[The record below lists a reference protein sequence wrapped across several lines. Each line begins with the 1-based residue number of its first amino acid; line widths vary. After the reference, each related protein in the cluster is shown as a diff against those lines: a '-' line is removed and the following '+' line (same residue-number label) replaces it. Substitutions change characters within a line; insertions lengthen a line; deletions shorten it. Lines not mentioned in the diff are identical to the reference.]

1 MTQKP
6 NPANDRIVLVTG
18 PSGAGRSTAINA
30 LEDLGFES
38 IDNMPLSLV
47 PRLLEARPLDNPL
60 ALGIDIRN
68 RDFSVPALLDM
79 ARDFAGDADG
89 ETALLYLDARADV
102 LLRRFSETRRRH
114 PFSGNDSPAVGV
126 EQELALLA
134 PLRERAD
141 VLIDTSDMSPHDLR
155 RALTHWFSMEETG
168 APLISL
174 HSFSYRRGLP
184 QELDMAF
191 DVRFL
196 ANPHWEADLR
206 PLDGRDNRVSD
217 YIQTDLRFQ
226 PFFQRVSELVLS
238 LLPAYIDEGKAHLA
252 IGFGCTG
259 GKHRSVAMVEKIA
272 NTLAEAGW
280 QVSIRHRELERRGK

>member
-1 MTQKP
+1 
-6 NPANDRIVLVTG
+6 
-18 PSGAGRSTAINA
+18 
-30 LEDLGFES
+30 
-38 IDNMPLSLV
+38 MPLSLL
-47 PRLLEARPLDNPL
+47 PRLLEGHPLDHPL

-68 RDFSVPALLDM
+68 RDFSVPALLDI
-79 ARDFAGDADG
+79 ARGFAGSSAG

-114 PFSGNDSPAVGV
+114 PFSGNDAPSVGV
-126 EQELALLA
+126 EPELALLA

-155 RALTHWFSMEETG
+155 RALTHWFSTEESG

-184 QELDMAF
+184 QDVDMAF

-196 ANPHWEADLR
+196 ANPHWESELR
-206 PLDGRDNRVSD
+206 PLDGRNEKVAA
-217 YIQTDLRFQ
+217 YIEADPRFQ
-226 PFFQRVSELVLS
+226 PFFDRVSELVLS

-259 GKHRSVAMVEKIA
+259 GKHRSVAMAEKMA

-280 QVSIRHRELERRGK
+280 QVSIRHRELERGG